1 MVGTLT
7 NAEFE
12 YVINFIFQY
21 PQRAHPSPTAT
32 FLLLQYF
39 KMKLSA
45 AAYILNLGFVAVADA
60 DFNGLHRVSRAAN
73 SRKLNLFDTEL
84 ADVGNNGSPAS
95 AFPLSACQGDC
106 DDDNDCEVSVFLPS
120 HHMQFR
126 TNAFSSK
133 VG

>member
-45 AAYILNLGFVAVADA
+45 AVYILNLGFVADT